1 MAKSY
6 ACQGIFLL
14 FVYLKKKK
22 SWQGHQAFTTHQQ
35 VPIGCNHS
43 FLSKGRTRTKTS
55 SGGRRQSPSCKW
67 CEYQDRLWR
76 ESVKSRVVEVFNIR
90 LGKRVL

>member
-22 SWQGHQAFTTHQQ
+22 SWQGHQQ

-67 CEYQDRLWR
+67 CEYRDRLWR

-90 LGKRVL
+90 LGKWVI